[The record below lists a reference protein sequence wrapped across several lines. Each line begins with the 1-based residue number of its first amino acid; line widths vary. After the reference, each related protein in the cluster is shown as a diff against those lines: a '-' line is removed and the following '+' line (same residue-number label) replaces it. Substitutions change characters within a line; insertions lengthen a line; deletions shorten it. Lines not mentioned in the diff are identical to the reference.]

1 MAFNLSES
9 IGNTNDAMFPSPNK
23 NNANLPSAFGGES
36 NNFAKGV
43 TEGAAQNFY
52 TQSTEP
58 SADTVAKG
66 MGTTKLPKAIAN
78 KYALFNFQGFHGNL
92 STSQTQYY
100 KDQPNNP
107 LMGGGVGANTAS
119 VSSIVEFFEGQY
131 PKISYRPADFLY
143 SKYYKKIPVNHLIT
157 LRRFPT
163 PIPDNIYNYNVR
175 PQDSESGAVDI
186 TQVAGVT
193 AITYLGET
201 AGNKL
206 DDLLKF
212 SFGLNWKDIEGK
224 MESVD
229 TGESGGGYTQQPFYS
244 KLGGMGTAV
253 VDTAKG
259 QTAGGKFRKQ
269 NGAGSSTA
277 DRLGT
282 TYANFVLGPI
292 NVVKDTTIRDTGIK
306 FANDMTLAFE
316 YELKSLSYVNP
327 KIAMLDII
335 SNMLTMTTN
344 NAQFFGG
351 GHRYYGSAGYVASAF
366 GNPNLLRDGNFSG
379 YMGSL
384 VTSVEKGM
392 KNLYGGDGGGFD
404 KNNIIE
410 SGLKIGKQLLGN
422 MLGSFL
428 GAEVG
433 GQTGTAATAA
443 LISGEPTG
451 DWHITVGNPLNPIV
465 MMGNMIC
472 KNTSM
477 TLGAGLGYDD
487 FPMEVKFE
495 IDMSHGKP
503 RDKGDIESMFNA
515 GQGRTYA
522 SAANAQDI
530 LNLAA
535 VDYATYGS
543 VPIEGTKTTQS
554 TNGAP
559 MGSLDP
565 KTYTGKN
572 VEKGAGNS
580 VAAEYVSNVVSMMTD
595 S

>member
-1 MAFNLSES
+1 MGFNLSEAT
-9 IGNTNDAMFPSPNK
+9 GNLNDAMFPGPNK
-23 NNANLPSAFGGES
+23 NNANLQSAFGGES
-36 NNFAKGV
+36 KDFAKGV
-43 TEGAAQNFY
+43 ADSASQSFY
-52 TQSTEP
+52 SQLTQP

-66 MGTTKLPKAIAN
+66 LSMTPFPKAMAN

-92 STSQTQYY
+92 STSQAKYY

-107 LMGGGVGANTAS
+107 LMGGDVGANTVS
-119 VSSIVEFFEGQY
+119 VSSIVEFFEEQY
-131 PKISYRPADFLY
+131 PKIGYRPADFLY

-175 PQDSESGAVDI
+175 PQDTKTGGVDV

-193 AITYLGET
+193 AVTYLGET

-206 DDLLKF
+206 EDLLKF
-212 SFGLNWKDIEGK
+212 SFGLTWKDLEGK
-224 MESVD
+224 MEAVD
-229 TGESGGGYTQQPFYS
+229 TGGAGGGYTQQPFYS
-244 KLGGMGTAV
+244 KLGGMGTAI

-259 QTAGGKFRKQ
+259 QTAGSKFRAQ

-306 FANDMTLAFE
+306 FANDMKLTFD

-366 GNPNLLRDGNFSG
+366 GNPSLLRDGNFSG

-392 KNLYGGDGGGFD
+392 KNLYGGAGGGFD

-422 MLGSFL
+422 MLGNFL
-428 GAEVG
+428 G
-433 GQTGTAATAA
+433 
-443 LISGEPTG
+443 
-451 DWHITVGNPLNPIV
+451 
-465 MMGNMIC
+465 
-472 KNTSM
+472 K
-477 TLGAGLGYDD
+477 
-487 FPMEVKFE
+487 
-495 IDMSHGKP
+495 
-503 RDKGDIESMFNA
+503 
-515 GQGRTYA
+515 
-522 SAANAQDI
+522 
-530 LNLAA
+530 LNL
-535 VDYATYGS
+535 
-543 VPIEGTKTTQS
+543 
-554 TNGAP
+554 
-559 MGSLDP
+559 
-565 KTYTGKN
+565 
-572 VEKGAGNS
+572 
-580 VAAEYVSNVVSMMTD
+580 
-595 S
+595 